1 MILCYNK
8 KMKIVKKVCFG
19 LMFLMLA
26 GCEKKINSADFIAEN
41 NGNQIVFLAVQTNNI
56 KLLQD
61 VINEGFDVNESVRTV
76 QPLMWACRTGNLE
89 QIKILLDAGADV
101 NALSSEGMTPL
112 DYACLSESGEA
123 VKLLIAAGGDPDHV
137 TEEGN
142 MTPLI
147 SATVLENTDI
157 VKALVEN
164 GAKVNWQDDNG
175 DTALMYA
182 VYNFSYKS
190 AKILIDAGADP
201 YLANREGYTPAESA
215 DEKMKKI
222 FLKK

>member
-1 MILCYNK
+1 
-8 KMKIVKKVCFG
+8 
-19 LMFLMLA
+19 
-26 GCEKKINSADFIAEN
+26 
-41 NGNQIVFLAVQTNNI
+41 
-56 KLLQD
+56 
-61 VINEGFDVNESVRTV
+61 
-76 QPLMWACRTGNLE
+76 
-89 QIKILLDAGADV
+89 
-101 NALSSEGMTPL
+101 MTPL

-123 VKLLIAAGGDPDHV
+123 VKLLIAAGGDPNHV

-201 YLANREGYTPAESA
+201 YLANRDGYTPAESA